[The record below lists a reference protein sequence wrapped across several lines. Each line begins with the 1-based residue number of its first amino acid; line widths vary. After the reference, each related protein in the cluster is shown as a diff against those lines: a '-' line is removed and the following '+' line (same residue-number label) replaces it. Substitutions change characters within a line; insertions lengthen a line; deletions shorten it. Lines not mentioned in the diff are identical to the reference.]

1 MAITTININLFIIII
16 GVKGFYI
23 IYVYIAKIEESFST
37 YKVIFLNLQSDIPK
51 DG

>member
-1 MAITTININLFIIII
+1 MAIAIININLFIIII

-37 YKVIFLNLQSDIPK
+37 YKVIFLKTDRAFPIE
-51 DG
+51 G